1 MSWAS
6 SSDPK
11 DRRRSERVVLR
22 MRIAVIAEDIERKP
36 QQFEVMTQVVNAHGG
51 LMRTQTELHVGQP
64 MLLKN
69 PQNNAEQACRV
80 VRVDDTAD
88 GDFAVA
94 FEFATRN
101 PSFGRSFSHPKV
113 GLPRQSEPA
122 VKPILTRN
130 SRPSAVFH
138 RVIMVSARRT
148 LS

>member
-1 MSWAS
+1 MAS

-22 MRIAVIAEDIERKP
+22 MRIAVIAEDIERKR

-101 PSFGRSFSHPKV
+101 PKFWPVVFPPKGWIAAPV
-113 GLPRQSEPA
+113 
-122 VKPILTRN
+122 
-130 SRPSAVFH
+130 
-138 RVIMVSARRT
+138 
-148 LS
+148 